1 MKQIKNKIYHWNE
14 GSSGPSKY
22 DMIAALVIVL
32 LISCFFCFL
41 KDFKLT
47 VMQSLTFDSCVFNG
61 KVHKFYS
68 IVNAQALSGY
78 YDSVWENSLS
88 AGANYSIINYATLG
102 IICLP
107 LYVIEKIA
115 KITVPFVLYETIV
128 KAVFVVATLYMTKL
142 IGDICSLISMD
153 GTRSKWVRFAFL
165 SSPILWYSCLMISQM
180 DIFSLLFLMLGIR
193 ASIKGMKWFELLFYA
208 LAVFYKPFALIAIIP
223 ILLLKEKRII
233 YIFRDVLITLAGL
246 LFQNVVY
253 HFDSGYARVQDYMG
267 ELYNFSERFFSSG
280 IVTTR
285 NVYTANAGFFVI
297 SFVIICVIAYS
308 IRKFDYHLM
317 FALPFA
323 AWCAFV
329 VFVQW
334 HPNWLV
340 FMIPFAVITLGYS
353 YRIKLM
359 CAIECVFTIFF
370 LLVNS
375 LGWLFNY
382 DNDLINGGILP
393 QIFGFHSDGGEFG
406 TIRPILTDKLS
417 AIPVDFYI
425 SVLSAAAI
433 SMVVTVVMDI
443 YRRRKE
449 ISYDINEAKFERGIM
464 WLRSLPMLCFIVYS
478 LVSCI

>member
-1 MKQIKNKIYHWNE
+1 MERIKRKFGQWNE
-14 GSSGPSKY
+14 GSGGPSKY
-22 DMIAALVIVL
+22 DMIAALAIVL

-47 VMQSLTFDSCVFNG
+47 VMQSLTFDSCIFNG

-68 IVNAQALSGY
+68 VVNAQALSGY

-102 IICLP
+102 IVCLP

-115 KITVPFVLYETIV
+115 KITVPFVLYEVIV
-128 KAVFVVATLYMTKL
+128 KAVFVAITLYMTKL
-142 IGDICSLISMD
+142 VGDICSLVSMD
-153 GTRSKWVRFAFL
+153 EGRSRWMKFAFL

-193 ASIKGMKWFELLFYA
+193 ASIRGMKRYELLFYA
-208 LAVFYKPFALIAIIP
+208 MAVFYKPFALIAIIP
-223 ILLLKEKRII
+223 VILLKEKRIL
-233 YIFRDVLITLAGL
+233 YIFRDVLFTLAGL

-253 HFDSGYARVQDYMG
+253 HFDSGYARVQEYMG

-280 IVTTR
+280 FETSR

-308 IRKFDYHLM
+308 VRKFDYHLM

-323 AWCAFV
+323 SWCAFV

-340 FMIPFAVITLGYS
+340 FMIPFAVMVLGYS
-353 YRIKLM
+353 YRIKLQ
-359 CAIECVFTIFF
+359 CAIECVFMIFF

-382 DNDLINGGILP
+382 DNDLINGGILS
-393 QIFGFHSDGGEFG
+393 QVFGLISDGGEFG
-406 TIRPILTDKLS
+406 TIRPVLTDKLS
-417 AIPVDFYI
+417 SIPVDFYI

-433 SMVVTVVMDI
+433 AMAAAVAMDV
-443 YRRRKE
+443 YRRRKAY
-449 ISYDINEAKFERGIM
+449 SYDIREAKFERGVM
-464 WLRSLPMLCFIVYS
+464 WLRSLPVLCFIVYS
-478 LVSCI
+478 FATCI

>member
-1 MKQIKNKIYHWNE
+1 MKRIKNKIDQWNE

-22 DMIAALVIVL
+22 DMIAALAVVL

-47 VMQSLTFDSCVFNG
+47 VMQSLTFDSCIFNG

-68 IVNAQALSGY
+68 IVNAQALSGH
-78 YDSVWENSLS
+78 YDSVWKNSLS

-102 IICLP
+102 IVCLP
-107 LYVIEKIA
+107 LYVLEKAA
-115 KITVPFVLYETIV
+115 KITVPFVLYETVV
-128 KAVFVVATLYMTKL
+128 KMVFAGITLYMTKL

-153 GTRSKWVRFAFL
+153 GIRSKWVKFAFL

-180 DIFSLLFLMLGIR
+180 DIFSLFFLVLGIR
-193 ASIKGMKWFELLFYA
+193 ASIKGMKRFELLFYA

-223 ILLLKEKRII
+223 ILLLKEKRIG

-246 LFQNVVY
+246 VFQNVVY
-253 HFDSGYARVQDYMG
+253 HFDSGYARVQEYMG
-267 ELYNFSERFFSSG
+267 QLYNFSERFFSSG
-280 IVTTR
+280 IVTSR

-297 SFVIICVIAYS
+297 SFVMICVIAYS

-382 DNDLINGGILP
+382 DNDLINGGILS
-393 QIFGFHSDGGEFG
+393 QVFGLHSEGGEFG
-406 TIRPILTDKLS
+406 TIRPVLTDKLS

-425 SVLSAAAI
+425 SVLSAAVI
-433 SMVVTVVMDI
+433 SMAVAVAMDI
-443 YRRRKE
+443 YRRRKAV
-449 ISYDINEAKFERGIM
+449 SYDISEAKFERGVM

-478 LVSCI
+478 FVSCI